1 MTSRPN
7 ARALALR
14 ARRRRRMIR
23 FASWTAGLTLLAL
36 IFAFVG
42 RGPNGGNAAVA
53 GHASHPRG
61 GGIADASHVVAP
73 ASFTRERAV
82 NAYTIATRIPAML
95 NQLHC
100 SCGCDTMGH
109 RSNLACFEDQ
119 HGALCDT
126 CMRTA
131 EIAWRMTQKG
141 VRDPARI
148 QAVIDASVGSS

>member
-23 FASWTAGLTLLAL
+23 FASWTAGAAL
-36 IFAFVG
+36 VALGFAFVG
-42 RGPNGGNAAVA
+42 RGADGASDAAGA
-53 GHASHPRG
+53 HPAHPRG
-61 GGIADASHVVAP
+61 GGIDDASRVVAP

-82 NAYTIATRIPAML
+82 NAYTIATRIPAVL

-100 SCGCDTMGH
+100 SCGCDAMGH

-119 HGALCDT
+119 HGALCDV

-131 EIAWRMTQKG
+131 EIAWRMTRKG
-141 VRDPARI
+141 VRNPVRI
-148 QAVIDASVGSS
+148 QAVIDASVPGM